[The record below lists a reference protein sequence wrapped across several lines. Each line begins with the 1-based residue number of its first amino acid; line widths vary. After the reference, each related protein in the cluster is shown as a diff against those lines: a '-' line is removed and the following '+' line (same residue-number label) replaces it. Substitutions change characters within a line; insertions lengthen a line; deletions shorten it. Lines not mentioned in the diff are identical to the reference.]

1 MKNHIKSDASPRL
14 KELTAISEIP
24 NNFNPKPEAEIF
36 LNFLSFIKENH
47 PIIDIQDN
55 EKIRS
60 NLKFKIP
67 PLQNAEKFKEFY
79 EKSFLSKKKFT
90 ELIILKKLL
99 NLEKTRNQ

>member
-60 NLKFKIP
+60 NLKFKILKNLKNFMKNLFCQKKS
-67 PLQNAEKFKEFY
+67 LQN
-79 EKSFLSKKKFT
+79 
-90 ELIILKKLL
+90 
-99 NLEKTRNQ
+99 